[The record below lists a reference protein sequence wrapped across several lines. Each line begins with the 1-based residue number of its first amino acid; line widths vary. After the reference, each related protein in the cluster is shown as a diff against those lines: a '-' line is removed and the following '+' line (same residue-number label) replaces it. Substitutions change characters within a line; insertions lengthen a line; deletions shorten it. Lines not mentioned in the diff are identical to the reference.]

1 MCPVSQSLHQQ
12 RVGARSVGE
21 KSISHR
27 GRHDPQSSARHR
39 AHARLTRRASEWPTA
54 RRLLA
59 EDEDQS
65 FAGARSTLL
74 PLLHSWRAIAGPSL
88 LVSMQLS
95 SRGPSGPEHRARLL
109 SWKDHP
115 RRGRYGVPTRR
126 AGAIRDRHR
135 TPPPPPPSTSIRYH
149 AYGEKGTEGRA
160 RRAGARHPRQ
170 GDRSGRTSAV
180 VLASAAR
187 LRGRATTRSP
197 CRLMGYCPHRR
208 EGHMRCGTRDGRALS
223 RRRRLDPRLLVVR
236 RRRAT
241 TEPWA
246 ARNGAK
252 AARGALVSALCG
264 HSPRLARSTLAR
276 AKRVSRTRLRGRRY
290 CSQGTGRSSE
300 TAAGSSEGAV
310 GVSQNRA
317 SIGSSFRGKQRRRA
331 DRSRLLAAGDAGS
344 RTSGENQV

>member
-197 CRLMGYCPHRR
+197 CRLHGLLPASPRGPHEVRHARRPRTLQEETPRPAPPRRPPQARHDRTMGCPQWGESGAWRP
-208 EGHMRCGTRDGRALS
+208 GFRALRAFTPTGTKYPGAS
-223 RRRRLDPRLLVVR
+223 KAGLAYAAARPALLLPGNGAVERDRCWVVR
-236 RRRAT
+236 
-241 TEPWA
+241 
-246 ARNGAK
+246 GGG
-252 AARGALVSALCG
+252 RG
-264 HSPRLARSTLAR
+264 
-276 AKRVSRTRLRGRRY
+276 
-290 CSQGTGRSSE
+290 
-300 TAAGSSEGAV
+300 
-310 GVSQNRA
+310 
-317 SIGSSFRGKQRRRA
+317 
-331 DRSRLLAAGDAGS
+331 
-344 RTSGENQV
+344 